1 MPLVDHLRELRYRLG
16 VSLLAVAVCMVVAF
30 FFWQPVYDF
39 LREPYC
45 RTQAGRDSGCQLV
58 ALSVLEQFAVRLR
71 VSTIVGV
78 LAASPVWLYQLAAF
92 ITPALHKKE
101 RRYALGF
108 VVASLILFGLGGVFS
123 YYTVDRGLEFLLGAG
138 GEGVQSF
145 TSIRSYLSFVTLTLV
160 AFGIA
165 FEFPAILIFLH
176 LVGAFPAAKMRAWR
190 RGMIVAIAVATA
202 VITPSQDPYTFLVMA
217 VPLYVFYE
225 AVILFARARERRLRR
240 RRAADPLASVPDDEA
255 SYVDEEPSRL

>member
-1 MPLVDHLRELRYRLG
+1 MPLVEHLRELRSRLG
-16 VSLLAVAVCMVVAF
+16 ISMLAIAVCVVVAF

-45 RTQAGRDSGCQLV
+45 RTQAGRDSGCRLV
-58 ALSVLEQFAVRLR
+58 ALSVVEQFAVRLR

-78 LAASPVWLYQLAAF
+78 LGASPVWLYQLAAF

-165 FEFPAILIFLH
+165 FEFPAILVFLH
-176 LVGAFPAAKMRAWR
+176 MVGALPAARMRAWR
-190 RGMIVAIAVATA
+190 RGMIVGIAVATA
-202 VITPSQDPYTFLVMA
+202 IITPSQDPYTFLAMA
-217 VPLYVFYE
+217 GPLYLFYE
-225 AVILFARARERRLRR
+225 LVLLFARVHERRLRR
-240 RRAADPLASVPDDEA
+240 KRAAGPTAQVSDDEA